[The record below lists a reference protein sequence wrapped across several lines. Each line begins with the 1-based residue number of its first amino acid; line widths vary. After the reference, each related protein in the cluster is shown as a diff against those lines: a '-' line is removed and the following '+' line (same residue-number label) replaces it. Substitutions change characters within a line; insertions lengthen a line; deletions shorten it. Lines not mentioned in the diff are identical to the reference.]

1 MKTKILDTI
10 SFVMPGHEEIG
21 RVVVHVVDIQSPKQ
35 HKTPA
40 YPPSHLFDFE
50 KLNVRILKTPSRA
63 YISFDQLAWLDL
75 DEIAR
80 EGESQAFDN
89 FDTSRSLDGILPSGI
104 NWLLIKNLSG
114 FVSATVALLS

>member
-1 MKTKILDTI
+1 
-10 SFVMPGHEEIG
+10 
-21 RVVVHVVDIQSPKQ
+21 
-35 HKTPA
+35 
-40 YPPSHLFDFE
+40 
-50 KLNVRILKTPSRA
+50 
-63 YISFDQLAWLDL
+63 LDL